1 MPVQFTEE
9 NKKSAGDAP
18 YFEEVTGD
26 AGFRGYSTQKSE
38 DQLMANITA
47 ALGRLGGAIISLRK
61 GKWTD
66 SRKRNRFIYDFT
78 FSMPGPGGQGSVL
91 GNIQVAAFPLK
102 KWTEKKD
109 LQARKMALYVLL
121 DLLENT
127 FNYQRIAPHETAT
140 LIPFMMDKKGVTL
153 SEAWITGEFQ
163 SGLFLTEGSKN
174 PRKSN
179 EEIIEGEVK
188 E

>member
-1 MPVQFTEE
+1 MPVQFVEDQ
-9 NKKSAGDAP
+9 KKTAGDAP
-18 YFEEVTGD
+18 FFEDVTGD

-47 ALGRLGGAIISLRK
+47 ALGRLGGAIVSMRK
-61 GKWTD
+61 GKWMD
-66 SRKRNRFIYDFT
+66 QRKRSRFIYDFT
-78 FSMPGPGGQGSVL
+78 FSMPGPGNAGAVL
-91 GNIQVAAFPLK
+91 GNIQVAAFPLR

-140 LIPFMMDKKGVTL
+140 LIPFMMNADGVTL
-153 SEAWITGEFQ
+153 SEAYISGTIS
-163 SGLFLTEGSKN
+163 SGLLLTDKAGSH
-174 PRKSN
+174 RG
-179 EEIIEGEVK
+179 EEVVDGEEV
-188 E
+188 